1 MNKNKELAKN
11 TLIIFIG
18 KFCTQ
23 FVSFLLVPIYTY
35 YLISSDYGYVDL
47 IQTYVSLLAP
57 MIILRFDSAIFRFL
71 IDFRNN
77 ENKKNEIISSSVILI
92 SFQILIVT
100 IIFFIVNSFLHFD
113 YYLAIILN
121 IVFVSISSYL
131 LQLIRGIGK
140 NIEYSIASIISGII
154 TIVLNIILIICFKYN
169 ASSILYT
176 SAIANILCSLYL
188 ILKNKLYKYLNIKFY
203 NKKVLKEML
212 NYSLPMIPDGLSW
225 WVVNV
230 SDRTIISFLINTS
243 ANGIYAVSS
252 KFSNILS
259 SIFQIFNMSWQ
270 ESASMHI
277 NDDDKDD
284 FFSNVVSKTYY
295 IFYTLCLGIMICMP
309 FIIKYLIGNEYKSAY
324 YYIPILLLGNLFNAI
339 ANTLGGIYIAKKE
352 TKKVAKTTMIAA
364 FINIIINLIF
374 IKFIGL
380 YAAAISTLIA
390 YIVVAL
396 YRWIDTKKYINI
408 TINTRKF
415 IVSLIIYLIGATIY
429 YFNNNVLNLINFVVI
444 ILYLLFINKDI
455 IKIILKKVRRVK

>member
-71 IDFRNN
+71 IDYRNDK
-77 ENKKNEIISSSVILI
+77 NKTNEIISSSILLI
-92 SFQILIVT
+92 LFQIF
-100 IIFFIVNSFLHFD
+100 IISILFFIINNFLHFD
-113 YYLAIILN
+113 YYISIILN

-154 TIVLNIILIICFKYN
+154 TIALNIILIICFKYN

-176 SAIANILCSLYL
+176 SALANIFCSIYL
-188 ILKNKLYKYLNIKFY
+188 ILKNKLYKYINIKFY
-203 NKKVLKEML
+203 NKKTLKEML
-212 NYSLPMIPDGLSW
+212 KYSLPMIPDGLSW

-259 SIFQIFNMSWQ
+259 SVFQIFNMSWQ

-277 NDDDKDD
+277 NDSDKDE
-284 FFSNVVSKTYY
+284 FFSGVMSKTYY
-295 IFYTLCLGIMICMP
+295 IFYTLCLGIMIFMP
-309 FIIKYLIGNEYKSAY
+309 FIITYLIGSEYKSAY

-352 TKKVAKTTMIAA
+352 TKKVAKTTMLAA
-364 FINIIINLIF
+364 FINIIINIAF
-374 IKFIGL
+374 IRFIGL
-380 YAAAISTLIA
+380 YAAALSTLLA

-408 TINTRKF
+408 KINTKKF
-415 IVSLIIYLIGATIY
+415 IISIIIYIIGAIIY
-429 YFNNNVLNLINFVVI
+429 YFNNKILNIINFVVI
-444 ILYLLFINKDI
+444 ILYLLFGEIC
-455 IKIILKKVRRVK
+455 